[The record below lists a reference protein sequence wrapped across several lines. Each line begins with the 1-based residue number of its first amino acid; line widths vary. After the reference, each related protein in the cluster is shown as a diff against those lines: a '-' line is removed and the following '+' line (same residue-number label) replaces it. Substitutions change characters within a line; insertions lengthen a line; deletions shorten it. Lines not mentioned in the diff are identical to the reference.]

1 MNGGTNRS
9 GERYLV
15 LAVVVCVVALLA
27 TLAVGLVNEVR
38 SDMLAAYR
46 KIERGRARTVA
57 DAGVSFA
64 VLGMLYPARDA
75 RWRADSADQ
84 ELSFDGASLRVR
96 IENEQAKLDL
106 NTAPVILLRELGQTV
121 ASDDA
126 DDLAAASANRCE
138 SEPGVARSD
147 FLEIADPVP
156 QSPLRM
162 FTVVA
167 EARMPSGA
175 TFVRKA
181 VVTLTGDPASPYRF
195 LTWEEQAAY

>member
-27 TLAVGLVNEVR
+27 TLALRLVNEVR
-38 SDMLAAYR
+38 SDMLAAR
-46 KIERGRARTVA
+46 GKIERARARTVA

-64 VLGMLYPARDA
+64 VLGMLYPARDG
-75 RWRADSADQ
+75 RWRADGTDQ

-96 IENEQAKLDL
+96 IEDEQAKLDL
-106 NTAPVILLRELGQTV
+106 NVAPVILLSERQTV
-121 ASDDA
+121 ASDGA
-126 DDLAAASANRCE
+126 DDLAAASASRCE
-138 SEPGVARSD
+138 SERGVARSD
-147 FLEIADPVP
+147 FLEVADPVP
-156 QSPLRM
+156 QSSLRM

-167 EARMPSGA
+167 EARMPGGA
-175 TFVRKA
+175 TFVRRA
-181 VVTLTGDPASPYRF
+181 VVTLTGDAASPYRF